1 MEKPAITSEIQS
13 QDSSQEEA
21 AGPITSEQVALDQVF
36 ERLYKRIR
44 QVAARIRWEHK
55 NPTLNPTALVH
66 EAYVKLR
73 NDPPDITTRS
83 YAEAIAVFSNAMHQI
98 LIDAA
103 RRKAAKKRI
112 AVDLPGPND
121 LPIEDALTIS
131 NALDELERHSP
142 RQAQIVRCRFLLGMT
157 TEECAAALQ
166 LAKRTVERDW
176 QSAKEDLS
184 CRINPPRE

>member
-13 QDSSQEEA
+13 PDGSQDEA
-21 AGPITSEQVALDQVF
+21 AGRITSEQAALDQLF
-36 ERLYKRIR
+36 ERLYTRIR
-44 QVAARIRWEHK
+44 QVAARIRWEDR
-55 NPTLNPTALVH
+55 NATLNPTALVH

-73 NDPPDITTRS
+73 KDPPDIKTRS
-83 YAEAIAVFSNAMHQI
+83 YAEVIAVFSNAMHQI

-112 AVDLPGPND
+112 AVDLPGQND

-131 NALDELERHSP
+131 DALEELERHSP
-142 RQAQIVRCRFLLGMT
+142 RQGQIVRCRFLLGMT

-166 LAKRTVERDW
+166 LAKRTVEREW

-184 CRINPPRE
+184 RRINPPR

>member
-1 MEKPAITSEIQS
+1 MEKPAITSEIQPQDGS
-13 QDSSQEEA
+13 QDEA
-21 AGPITSEQVALDQVF
+21 ARRISSEQVALDQVF

-44 QVAARIRWEHK
+44 QIAVRIRWEDK

-73 NDPPDITTRS
+73 KDPPGVTNRS
-83 YAEAIAVFSNAMHQI
+83 YDEVIAVFANAMHQI
-98 LIDAA
+98 MIDAA
-103 RRKAAKKRI
+103 RRKGAKKRI
-112 AVDLPGPND
+112 AVDLPEQNG

-131 NALDELERHSP
+131 NALEELERQSP

-166 LAKRTVERDW
+166 LAKRTVEREW
-176 QSAKEDLS
+176 QSAKENLS
-184 CRINPPRE
+184 RRINPLRG

>member
-13 QDSSQEEA
+13 PEGSQDEA
-21 AGPITSEQVALDQVF
+21 AGRITSEQVALDQLF
-36 ERLYKRIR
+36 ERLYTRIR
-44 QVAARIRWEHK
+44 QMAARIRWEDK
-55 NPTLNPTALVH
+55 SATLNPTALVH

-73 NDPPDITTRS
+73 KDPPDITTRS
-83 YAEAIAVFSNAMHQI
+83 YAEVIAVFSNAMRQI

-103 RRKAAKKRI
+103 RRKAAKKRM
-112 AVDLPGPND
+112 AVDLPGQND

-131 NALDELERHSP
+131 DALEELERHSP

-166 LAKRTVERDW
+166 LAKRTVEREW

-184 CRINPPRE
+184 RRISPLRE